1 MKIDEA
7 RPQSPGRSSACSPRE
22 PRSGYDL
29 KRSIDRTIRHFW
41 AASYG
46 QIYPELKRLEE
57 AGWIVGA
64 DGGSRARRVYRA
76 TPAGRAALVDWLHG
90 EETRIELRDESLLRL
105 FFADTLPADEA
116 LGLLRARRDGLCP
129 DARIAPLARRRK
141 WRARPAVRRPRLS
154 LGPRLLRMGDR
165 VVRTAGTPLAQTQL
179 DDLPPPTW
187 RSLVARGMPQ
197 FAAEALLPV
206 AAFYAGWRLSGL
218 AAGIGVSAIISI
230 ALAAVLIRRGREVGL
245 VVVGAAFVVIQAVVG
260 LVSGSAT
267 VYLAQPVVLS
277 GLWGIAYV
285 VSVLVGR
292 PLIGVFA
299 CAWYPFPAWFRAS
312 APFKREFGMQ
322 SLVWAA
328 YCFARAAVSA
338 RAAAPRGGR
347 CVRARLLRHRH
358 TGDRGV
364 ALAGAC
370 GTRGAP
376 SRASRPAPLQRLSLP
391 RCGLSR

>member
-1 MKIDEA
+1 MKPTAVTWAILGLLA
-7 RPQSPGRSSACSPRE
+7 KQ

-105 FFADTLPADEA
+105 FFADTLPA
-116 LGLLRARRDGLCP
+116 RRG
-129 DARIAPLARRRK
+129 
-141 WRARPAVRRPRLS
+141 ARPAAGTARRLS
-154 LGPRLLRMGDR
+154 RRCTQLLRSLDDGSGEPDPRFVDLVYRWGLDYCDMGDR

-187 RSLVARGMPQ
+187 RSLVARGVPQ

-206 AAFYAGWRLSGL
+206 AAFYAGWRLYGL
-218 AAGIGVSAIISI
+218 AAGIGVSAIVSI

-245 VVVGAAFVVIQAVVG
+245 VAVGAAFVVIQAVVG

-277 GLWGIAYV
+277 GLWGVAYV
-285 VSVLVGR
+285 ASVLVGR

-328 YCFARAAVSA
+328 YCFARAPFVSCCCSTPGSERSCSPPSSPA
-338 RAAAPRGGR
+338 RR
-347 CVRARLLRHRH
+347 
-358 TGDRGV
+358 
-364 ALAGAC
+364 
-370 GTRGAP
+370 
-376 SRASRPAPLQRLSLP
+376 
-391 RCGLSR
+391 